1 MNSLGFRGEHT
12 VSTASLA
19 LPRGDWKTP
28 KASAAMLAVICLA
41 AYVALDRLGLVMA
54 RGTPLL
60 APWNP
65 GVALLIV
72 TLLLRGFRW
81 LPLLSA
87 AVLVAALVDGAPLRH
102 AAELAVYAG
111 AAWTLRGPLRI
122 DPDLQTFDDVF
133 RFAAV
138 VSLAATMM
146 AAFYCAAQWQDGI
159 ALIALQTPFLRYWL
173 GDVIGLAVIVPL
185 LLVHR
190 ASLAYP
196 ARWRALLSW
205 ECLAQG
211 AAILATLY
219 LMFPR
224 VVGSRFYPMFIPLVW
239 VAARHGLAGV
249 SVALLPIQLSFVAS
263 MVLLDLAA
271 NQEVKLQILMLSLSL
286 TGLGLGAVISERER
300 ARAAAIESESRLKA
314 MRADLDRRR
323 FEIEHASRSSLT
335 GELAAA
341 LAHELN
347 QPLAAVINYIG
358 ASQRTLL
365 TGGDADQAVEQMIK
379 AAAQAERAGQVIRRL
394 REFFCN
400 AAVSAEPVPVAEMIE
415 DVTQLMTDEALRA
428 GAAFELDLP
437 AGLMVEADKIQ
448 IEQVLINLTRNSF
461 DALADATGR
470 RMVRISAERQ
480 EAGWIRLSVGDTGP
494 GIDQEVSASLFS
506 PFTTTRSF
514 GMGLGLT
521 ISRSIVEAHGG
532 QLWLDPQAGEG
543 TVMHFTL
550 RGS

>member
-1 MNSLGFRGEHT
+1 VT
-12 VSTASLA
+12 TASLA
-19 LPRGDWKTP
+19 LPWGTWKTP
-28 KASAAMLAVICLA
+28 KASAAALAIISIA
-41 AYVALDRLGLVMA
+41 AYVGLDRLGLAIA
-54 RGTPLL
+54 RGTPSL

-65 GVALLIV
+65 GVAILIV
-72 TLLLRGFRW
+72 ILLLRGFRW
-81 LPLLSA
+81 LPVLSA
-87 AVLVAALVDGAPLRH
+87 AVLCAALADGAPLRH
-102 AAELAVYAG
+102 LVELAVYAG

-122 DPDLQTFDDVF
+122 DPDLQNFDDVF

-138 VSLAATMM
+138 ALLAATMT
-146 AAFYCAAQWQDGI
+146 AAFDAGLQWSAGTPLS
-159 ALIALQTPFLRYWL
+159 ALATPFLRYWL
-173 GDVIGLAVIVPL
+173 GDMIGLSVTGPL

-190 ASLAYP
+190 AALAHP
-196 ARWRALLSW
+196 ARWRVLLSW
-205 ECLAQG
+205 QCLAQAG
-211 AAILATLY
+211 AILGTLY

-249 SVALLPIQLSFVAS
+249 AAALMPIQLCFVSA
-263 MVLLDLAA
+263 MVALDLAA
-271 NQEVKLQILMLSLSL
+271 NQQVKLQILMLSLSL

-347 QPLAAVINYIG
+347 QPLAAVVNYIG

-365 TGGDADQAVEQMIK
+365 TGGDGSQAVEQMIK
-379 AAAQAERAGQVIRRL
+379 AAAQAERAGQVIRRM

-400 AAVSAEPVPVAEMIE
+400 AAVSAEPMPVADMVA
-415 DVTQLMTDEALRA
+415 DVLLLMADEALRA
-428 GAAFELDLP
+428 GAVFELDLP
-437 AGLMVEADKIQ
+437 AGLVAEADKIQ
-448 IEQVLINLTRNSF
+448 IEQVLINLVRNSL
-461 DALADATGR
+461 DALAGAPGR
-470 RMVRISAERQ
+470 KVVRLSAARH
-480 EAGWIRLSVGDTGP
+480 EAGWIRLSIGDTGP
-494 GIDQEVSASLFS
+494 GIDQEVSGSLFT

-521 ISRSIVEAHGG
+521 ISRSIVQAHGG
-532 QLWLDPQAGEG
+532 KLWLDETPGEG
-543 TVMHFTL
+543 TLMHFTL
-550 RGS
+550 PEAS